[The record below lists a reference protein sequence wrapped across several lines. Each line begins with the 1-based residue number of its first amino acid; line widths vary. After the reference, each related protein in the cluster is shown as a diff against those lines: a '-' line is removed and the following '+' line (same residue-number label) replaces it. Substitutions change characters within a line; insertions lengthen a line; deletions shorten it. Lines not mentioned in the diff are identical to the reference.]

1 MTITAKFN
9 SKCPICGK
17 QIHAGSKVNWEPG
30 QKAKCVSCTESAGT
44 PAQSNNNTGLVITK
58 HGLIYR
64 AHYNGKFLDELDFTD
79 TPQHFMREAV
89 ADWKKDLY
97 KMIKKVS

>member
-17 QIHAGSKVNWEPG
+17 SILAGSKVNWEPG
-30 QKAKCVSCTESAGT
+30 QKAKCTSCTEST
-44 PAQSNNNTGLVITK
+44 TQSNNSNTGLVITK
-58 HGLIYR
+58 NGLIYK

-79 TPQHFMREAV
+79 TPQHFIREAV